1 MRCINVTVWT
11 KNPQLIKTKI
21 EEVLPDFELASRGER
36 PGVTI
41 IPAAET
47 VQVVTSKHTLGDMF
61 MLAHMLAKLTDGR
74 ILVDVGSM

>member
-21 EEVLPDFELASRGER
+21 EEVLDSLGEASYESL
-36 PGVTI
+36 TI

-47 VQVVTSKHTLGDMF
+47 VQVVTTKHTLGDMF
-61 MLAHMLAKLTDGR
+61 MLAHMLAKLTEGR
-74 ILVDVGSM
+74 ILIDVGSSC

>member
-21 EEVLPDFELASRGER
+21 EEVLTDYESI
-36 PGVTI
+36 TI

-74 ILVDVGSM
+74 ILVDVGTN

>member
-21 EEVLPDFELASRGER
+21 EEMLTDYESI
-36 PGVTI
+36 TI

-74 ILVDVGSM
+74 ILVDVGTN

>member
-21 EEVLPDFELASRGER
+21 EEVLPDYESI
-36 PGVTI
+36 TI

-74 ILVDVGSM
+74 ILVDVGTN